1 MAKLYEIDRRILQVI
16 ESGFAFDEDTGE
28 VWESEDL
35 EALEAERNEKLEACA
50 LYIKNLEADAAAIRA
65 EETALAERRR
75 AKERRAESLRAYVAA
90 SMQAAGQSSL
100 DTARCSLRFR
110 RSEAVEV
117 TDAEALPAEMQS
129 VKVTPNKAA
138 IRKALKAGH
147 EVAGARLVENQNL
160 QLK

>member
-28 VWESEDL
+28 VWEAEDL
-35 EALEAERNEKLEACA
+35 EDLEAERNEKLEACA
-50 LYIKNLEADAAAIRA
+50 LYIKDMEADAAAIRA

-75 AKERRAESLRAYVAA
+75 AKERRAESLRSYVAA
-90 SMQAAGQSSL
+90 SMMAAGQSSME
-100 DTARCSLRFR
+100 TARCSLRFR

>member
-28 VWESEDL
+28 VWEAEDL

-75 AKERRAESLRAYVAA
+75 AKERRAESLRSYVAA
-90 SMQAAGQSSL
+90 SMKSAGQSSL
-100 DTARCSLRFR
+100 ETARCSLRFR

-117 TDAEALPAEMQS
+117 TDAEALPYEMKS
-129 VKVTPNKAA
+129 FKATPNKAA

>member
-16 ESGFAFDEDTGE
+16 ESGFALDEDTGE

-50 LYIKNLEADAAAIRA
+50 LYIKKLEADAAAIRA

-75 AKERRAESLRAYVAA
+75 SKERRADSLRSYVAA

-100 DTARCSLRFR
+100 ETARCYLRFR
-110 RSEAVEV
+110 RSESVEV